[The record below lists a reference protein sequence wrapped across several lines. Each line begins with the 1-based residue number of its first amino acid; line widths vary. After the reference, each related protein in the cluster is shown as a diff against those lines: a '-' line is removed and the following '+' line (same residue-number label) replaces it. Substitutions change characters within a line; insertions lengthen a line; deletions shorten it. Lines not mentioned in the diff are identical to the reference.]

1 MKSNINFTTIKT
13 ILYREGFHILVCSDL
28 QVRKL
33 SGFSPTHCR
42 EKNSISGL
50 IIPDRN
56 EIIINKSL
64 ILQERVLTLV
74 HELIHLVDPKL
85 SEKQTEASAQT
96 LYTKLSDR
104 SLGFLEFAVSHS
116 S

>member
-1 MKSNINFTTIKT
+1 MKSDINFTSIKN
-13 ILYREGFHILVCSDL
+13 ILYQEGFHILVCSDL

-33 SGFSPTHCR
+33 SGFAPIHCR
-42 EKNSISGL
+42 EKNSINGL

-56 EIIINKSL
+56 EIVINKSL
-64 ILQERVLTLV
+64 SLKERVLTLV
-74 HELIHLVDPKL
+74 HELIHLANPKL
-85 SEKQTEASAQT
+85 TEKQTEASAQN
-96 LYTKLSDR
+96 LYAKLSDR

>member
-1 MKSNINFTTIKT
+1 MKLDINFTTIKT
-13 ILYREGFHILVCSDL
+13 ILYQEGFHILVCSDT

-42 EKNSISGL
+42 EKNSINGL
-50 IIPDRN
+50 VIPDRN
-56 EIIINKSL
+56 EIIINKNL
-64 ILQERVLTLV
+64 DLKERVLTLI
-74 HELIHLVDPKL
+74 HELIHLANPRFN
-85 SEKQTEASAQT
+85 EKQTENSAQT

-104 SLGFLEFAVSHS
+104 NLGFLEFAVSHS